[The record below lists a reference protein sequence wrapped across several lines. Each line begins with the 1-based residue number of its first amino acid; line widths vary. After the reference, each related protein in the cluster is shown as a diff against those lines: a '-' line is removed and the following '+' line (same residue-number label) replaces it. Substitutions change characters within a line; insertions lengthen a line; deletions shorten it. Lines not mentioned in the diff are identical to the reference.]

1 VSKSTWRGD
10 DSLRFLFSKPMNFSM
25 AAQIAS
31 KPARAAIR
39 KLFSLCSITPS
50 FASIRPVTRNANGEA
65 SIILIHH
72 LYELCAGIRGS
83 AGGSIGRGFFHS
95 LSQSSY
101 GSAVKFARKE
111 GKRWRLFHFFFDRL
125 CRERHA
131 DLCRYVERPFACRLQ
146 RLSQF
151 SGVLRLRQ
159 RWYGE
164 SACES

>member
-10 DSLRFLFSKPMNFSM
+10 DSLHFPFSKPMNFSM

-31 KPARAAIR
+31 KPARAAIW
-39 KLFSLCSITPS
+39 KLFSLCSITSS

-65 SIILIHH
+65 SIILIYHP
-72 LYELCAGIRGS
+72 YELCAGIRGS
-83 AGGSIGRGFFHS
+83 ATGSIGRGFFHS

-146 RLSQF
+146 RLGQF